1 MIRGPVEYI
10 PPVEIEVVTK
20 RSAIPLDVNEGIY
33 IRNVKSGKVV
43 FETCFCRSSEYSF
56 IYFNSLRWM
65 FLKYNEVS
73 LQQLGL

>member
-33 IRNVKSGKVV
+33 IRNVKSGKV
-43 FETCFCRSSEYSF
+43 
-56 IYFNSLRWM
+56 M
-65 FLKYNEVS
+65 FWTYLLAMKFSN
-73 LQQLGL
+73 